1 MAVKFGN
8 NMKFEDSRYLFT
20 DTHEYTLSLYHC
32 RSKGFIN
39 LGMHWNHL
47 EASLDTNPRISDSVG
62 WGCSSRICI
71 SQKFPGYAYVACQEI
86 TP

>member
-1 MAVKFGN
+1 MTVKFGN

-20 DTHEYTLSLYHC
+20 DTHEYTLSLYYCH
-32 RSKGFIN
+32 SKGFIN
-39 LGMHWNHL
+39 LGMHWNLL